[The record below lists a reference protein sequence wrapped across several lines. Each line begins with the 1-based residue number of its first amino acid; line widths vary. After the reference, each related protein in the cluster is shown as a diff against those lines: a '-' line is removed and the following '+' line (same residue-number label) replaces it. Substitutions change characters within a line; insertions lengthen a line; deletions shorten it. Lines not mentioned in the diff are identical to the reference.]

1 MAKKVAYLTIDDAPS
16 KDLPEKLEFLKA
28 NNIPAVLFC
37 QGNYLDERPQVAIDA
52 IRNGF
57 IVANHS
63 YDHPHFSDISLEVAF
78 DQIRRTDSIVDRLY
92 EQAAT
97 PRPAKFFRFPY
108 GDKGDLTHGDEH
120 RPLTEEG
127 KARKAAIQNHLH
139 ELGYTQPRFEGVTYQ
154 YYREAG
160 MLDDIDWLWTYDVV
174 EWSIYSDWHLYDI
187 DSFEKVLARMDEDVP
202 EGGRGLNDAAS
213 EEIILTHDHLT
224 STQIFYPII
233 KRLLEKELIFRLPNF

>member
-1 MAKKVAYLTIDDAPS
+1 MAKKVAYLTIDDAPT
-16 KDLPEKLEFLKA
+16 KDLPEKLEFLQA

-78 DQIRRTDSIVDRLY
+78 DQIRRTDAIIDRLY

-97 PRPAKFFRFPY
+97 PRPAKYFRFPY
-108 GDKGDLTHGDEH
+108 GDKGDLIHGDAH
-120 RPLTEEG
+120 RSLTEEG
-127 KARKAAIQNHLH
+127 KVRKTAIQTHLRG
-139 ELGYTQPRFEGVTYQ
+139 LGYTQPRFERLTYQ

-187 DSFEKVLARMDEDVP
+187 DSLEKVMARMDEDVP
-202 EGGRGLNDAAS
+202 EAGRGLNDTAS
-213 EEIILTHDHLT
+213 EEIILTHDHLA
-224 STQIFYPII
+224 STEIFYPII
-233 KRLLEKELIFRLPNF
+233 KRLQEKELIFRLPDF